1 MVVMHLKQRV
11 RTKLEKVAAIL
22 KSEITHDALEFIQI
36 IQADARRALSSNA
49 RCFVFRRRFHSD
61 FHTQGIRSLSAVPP
75 IDSIRLVT
83 AKVLGG
89 LDGGS
94 WGRLQN
100 ENAFEFYKV
109 IALTCRTGIL
119 ALDGPRRHGND
130 NDETRDAGNG
140 MALRHCALPMQMPAC
155 GEDVV
160 NG

>member
-1 MVVMHLKQRV
+1 MQTGRNVPLAPGKAGRLVPEAGAARLLANHKLRRPVEPPMAVMYLQQRV

-36 IQADARRALSSNA
+36 IQADARRTLSASA

-83 AKVLGG
+83 AKVLAG

-94 WGRLQN
+94 
-100 ENAFEFYKV
+100 
-109 IALTCRTGIL
+109 
-119 ALDGPRRHGND
+119 
-130 NDETRDAGNG
+130 
-140 MALRHCALPMQMPAC
+140 
-155 GEDVV
+155 
-160 NG
+160 